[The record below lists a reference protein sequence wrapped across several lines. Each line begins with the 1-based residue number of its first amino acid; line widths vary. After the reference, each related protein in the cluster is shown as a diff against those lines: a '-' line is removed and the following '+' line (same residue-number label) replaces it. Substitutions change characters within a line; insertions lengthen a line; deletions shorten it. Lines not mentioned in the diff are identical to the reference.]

1 MPAAG
6 LRLVALAL
14 VLLGGIF
21 RPAVTAASGRSYS
34 LVGHSSIVT
43 ICTSCGTP
51 PSAPRPL
58 SGNFQLTALPV
69 AGSLAFAAIT
79 DMVLYAEGLTIR
91 GSGFVQNLEANRQAM
106 VISATVNGRE
116 LLLRSGQRPSFHE
129 DGVRLI
135 LSSADAEGVS
145 YLIVLEANADL
156 SAASDADGDG
166 IDDTTDNCRTLA
178 NADQADGDA
187 DGVGDVCDSCEGASA
202 GLVNANGCTVEQICP
217 CHEQRDGSSWENRAQ
232 YLRCVAAEARVLRR
246 EGQVSTADAWR
257 LVREAAKTTCGRP
270 IIAML

>member
-1 MPAAG
+1 MPAA
-6 LRLVALAL
+6 RLHLGALAL
-14 VLLGGIF
+14 LLLAGLF
-21 RPAVTAASGRSYS
+21 APAGAAASGRSYT

-43 ICTSCGTP
+43 VCPSCGTP

-58 SGNFQLTALPV
+58 SGTFQLTALPV

-79 DMVLYAEGLTIR
+79 DMALYAEGISIR
-91 GSGFVQNLEANRQAM
+91 GSGFVQNLDSNRQAM
-106 VISATVNGRE
+106 VISAAITGRE

-129 DGVRLI
+129 DGIRLI

-156 SAASDADGDG
+156 SAARDADGDG
-166 IDDTTDNCRTLA
+166 MDDTTDNCRTLA
-178 NADQADGDA
+178 NADQRDGDA
-187 DGVGDVCDSCEGASA
+187 DGIGDLCDSCEGASA

-217 CHEQRDGSSWENRAQ
+217 CYEQRDGSSWENRAQ